1 MTGLSWLDSND
12 QDFFCFPQIVL
23 YWCRQ
28 SAAEMSVEK
37 MMNRLRSFSQAKKE
51 LREENKSIP
60 TVPSKE
66 DIISTID
73 GFGNRIE
80 GKQYFPRGGGAK

>member
-1 MTGLSWLDSND
+1 
-12 QDFFCFPQIVL
+12 
-23 YWCRQ
+23 
-28 SAAEMSVEK
+28 
-37 MMNRLRSFSQAKKE
+37 MNRLRSFSQGKKD
-51 LREENKSIP
+51 LKEESKSTP

-80 GKQYFPRGGGAK
+80 GESYWFHKFSVLGS

>member
-1 MTGLSWLDSND
+1 
-12 QDFFCFPQIVL
+12 
-23 YWCRQ
+23 
-28 SAAEMSVEK
+28 
-37 MMNRLRSFSQAKKE
+37 MMNRLRSFSQGKKE

-80 GKQYFPRGGGAK
+80 GKQYFPIGFFVIIFCFCQIKIWCLIVSCHMLSSA